1 MKKSLIA
8 AALAAVCCCSNE
20 ANAAVERPWAWS
32 PIGLGLCAP
41 VQIPFAASD
50 VRGFRFGGLYGSHA
64 DVCGLDVGLVE
75 CQESFVGCQVAAV
88 GWTSGTATGL
98 QLALASVDMAAFTG
112 FQVAAL
118 NWNNADS
125 LGVQFAVANANQSDF
140 TGWAAGALNA
150 SLNFTGF
157 QLGVFNLADDLTGF
171 QLGVVNATQRLSGLQ
186 VGLLNLVCESKLPIM
201 VIANAGF

>member
-8 AALAAVCCCSNE
+8 AALASALCLVNDVRADDGE
-20 ANAAVERPWAWS
+20 WAWS

-41 VQIPFAASD
+41 VQIPFAHSD
-50 VRGFRFGGLYGSHA
+50 VYGLRLGGFYGAHA
-64 DVCGLDVGLVE
+64 EVVGLDV
-75 CQESFVGCQVAAV
+75 SFVGAQENLVGVQLAAV
-88 GWTSGTATGL
+88 GLAHFSATGL
-98 QLALASVDMAAFTG
+98 QVALATVDMTFTG
-112 FQVAAL
+112 VQVAAL

-171 QLGVVNATQRLSGLQ
+171 QLGVVNATQRLNGLQ
-186 VGLLNLVCESKLPIM
+186 VGLLNLICESKLPIM

>member
-1 MKKSLIA
+1 MKKSLIVA
-8 AALAAVCCCSNE
+8 AFAAVCCYSNE

-41 VQIPFAASD
+41 VQIPFTTSD
-50 VRGFRFGGLYGSHA
+50 VYGFRFGGLYGNHV
-64 DVCGLDVGLVE
+64 DVYGLDVGLVE
-75 CQESFVGCQVAAV
+75 CQENFVGCQVAAV
-88 GWTSGTATGL
+88 GWASGTVTGL
-98 QLALASVDMAAFTG
+98 QVALASVDMAAFTG
-112 FQVAAL
+112 FQIAAL
-118 NWNNADS
+118 NWDNADS
-125 LGVQFAVANANQSDF
+125 VGVQFAVANANQSDF

-171 QLGVVNATQRLSGLQ
+171 QLGVVNATQRLNGLQ
-186 VGLLNLVCESKLPIM
+186 IGLLNLVCESKLPIM